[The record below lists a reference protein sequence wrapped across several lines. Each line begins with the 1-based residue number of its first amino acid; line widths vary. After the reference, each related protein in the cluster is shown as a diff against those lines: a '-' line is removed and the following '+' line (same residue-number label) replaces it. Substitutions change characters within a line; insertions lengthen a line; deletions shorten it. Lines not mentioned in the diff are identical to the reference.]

1 MISTVSALFVMADG
15 PYPELVSDWWD
26 EARDARLYAGPRPVV
41 AHPPCARW
49 GRMWW
54 SDGSTEPG
62 HDEGC
67 FESALSSLRRYGGVL
82 EHPEASLAW
91 RRFGLLRPT
100 VGTWTRTWMR
110 PDEWVCVLDQLCW
123 GHRARK
129 RTWLVA
135 VGADRLPHPRL
146 ATERQRAYLTTPRL
160 GRRTYICSGPGAS
173 RSAELRKKHGI
184 ELMGRR
190 EAALTPAPFAEL
202 LVSIAA
208 SAARKAA

>member
-26 EARDARLYAGPRPVV
+26 EARVARLYAGPRPVV

-160 GRRTYICSGPGAS
+160 GRRTYICSGPGVS